1 MDQDLIAFLEARFRE
16 TSQQLDDRFQQVDAR
31 FEQVH
36 DEIRHT
42 RIEVEGL
49 RSDLRLLAE
58 GMLGIGERLDTFQGE
73 VKQNIEETRTFTRL
87 SYADLERRVR
97 PLEAWKERK
106 ERDPV
111 EIIRERLRDGTI

>member
-1 MDQDLIAFLEARFRE
+1 MGQELIAYLDVRFRE
-16 TSQQLDDRFQQVDAR
+16 TSQQIDDRFQ
-31 FEQVH
+31 QVH

-73 VKQNIEETRTFTRL
+73 VKQSIEETRTFTRL
-87 SYADLERRVR
+87 SYADLERRVL

>member
-1 MDQDLIAFLEARFRE
+1 MDQGLIVFLEARFRE
-16 TSQQLDDRFQQVDAR
+16 TSQQIDAR

-73 VKQNIEETRTFTRL
+73 VRQSIEENRTFNRM
-87 SYADLERRVR
+87 SYANLERRVR
-97 PLEAWKERK
+97 PLEAWKEMK